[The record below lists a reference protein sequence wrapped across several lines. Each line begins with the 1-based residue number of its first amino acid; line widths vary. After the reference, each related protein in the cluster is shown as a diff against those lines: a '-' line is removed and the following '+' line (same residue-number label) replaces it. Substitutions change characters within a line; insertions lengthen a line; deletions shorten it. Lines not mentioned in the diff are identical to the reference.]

1 MRRIELTN
9 RNLRFYA
16 RYADR
21 DKKRRH
27 CIEKTLEAL
36 LLNPYEPHLKTHPLK
51 GSQTG
56 TLSFSCGYDCRI
68 LSQFRNDLNARTEI
82 IILLDVGKHDEVY

>member
-9 RNLRFYA
+9 RYLRAYA
-16 RYADR
+16 RYAGR

-27 CIEKTLEAL
+27 CIEETLEAL
-36 LLNPYEPHLKTHPLK
+36 LINPYEAHLKTHALK
-51 GSQTG
+51 GSQAG
-56 TLSFSCGYDCRI
+56 TLSCSCGYDCRI
-68 LSQFRNDLNARTEI
+68 LFQLRNDSKTGTEI